1 VSARPEDPLSIS
13 RALATAKSH
22 GVDRL
27 DAQLML
33 AALLDRPRSW
43 LIAHDDASL
52 DQAQESA
59 FEQWLTRR
67 RDGEPLAYLL
77 GEKEFHG
84 LKLQV
89 DPSVLVPRPETELL
103 VDWGL
108 RVLQGGPLK
117 AAELRVID
125 LGTGSGAI
133 ALSIKHDCQAA
144 AVTAVDAS
152 PTALAIAGRNS
163 QSLNLPITL
172 APGNWWQAVPG
183 QRFDLALANPP
194 YIAPGDE
201 HLEALRHE
209 PQAALMA
216 QDNGLA
222 DLECIIAGAPGHL
235 APGGWLLLEHGHDQ
249 ATWVRQRLAGAGF
262 TQVQTLRDLAGIER
276 CTGGRALPAT
286 TSAFRVVFPAV

>member
-1 VSARPEDPLSIS
+1 MSARPEDALSIS
-13 RALATAKSH
+13 RALAMARSH

-43 LIAHDDASL
+43 LVAHDDASL

-108 RVLQGGPLK
+108 RVLQTEPWASGC
-117 AAELRVID
+117 RVID

-133 ALSIKHDCQAA
+133 ALSIKNGCRAA
-144 AVTAVDAS
+144 EVTAVDES
-152 PTALAIAGRNS
+152 PTALATAGRNS
-163 QSLNLPITL
+163 QALNLPITL
-172 APGNWWQAVPG
+172 AQGSWWAAVPA
-183 QRFDLALANPP
+183 QCFDLALANPP

-201 HLEALRHE
+201 HLAALRHE
-209 PQAALMA
+209 PQSALIA
-216 QDNGLA
+216 QENGLA
-222 DLECIIAGAPGHL
+222 DLECIIAGAPDHL
-235 APGGWLLLEHGHDQ
+235 VPDGWLLLEHGHDQ
-249 ATWVRQRLAGAGF
+249 AAWARQRLSIAGF
-262 TQVQTLRDLAGIER
+262 SEVQTVRDLAGIER
-276 CTGGRALPAT
+276 CTGGRVLHAA
-286 TSAFRVVFPAV
+286 TSAFRVVSSAV